1 MKQRIMM
8 ILAGILAFSGMVTAQ
23 TGGQFCVRAFE
34 DRNANGLKD
43 DGEPL
48 LTRGVSANLQ
58 NADGVVIASALLDDS
73 PTAAQGVMCFQFLEA
88 QEYTLSLTSAD
99 YTPTT
104 AASFTEFINVG
115 AIPMLVEYGAQRADF
130 AVVPVDATEQPAA
143 EVDFLEEALPR
154 IVLSG
159 LGALLVMAGMVVLGG
174 FIYLVAFHRRG
185 QAQPVESTTGRM
197 IPISVT
203 DTGTYSTVSPAVKTQ
218 EVDALDSFLD
228 DEPPLNVEDTDQVK
242 PLQP

>member
-1 MKQRIMM
+1 MKHRIMM
-8 ILAGILAFSGMVTAQ
+8 IFALILAFSGAVTAQ

-58 NADGVVIASALLDDS
+58 NAEGVVIASALLDDS

-104 AASFTEFINVG
+104 ATTFTEAINIG
-115 AIPMLVEYGAQRADF
+115 AIPTLVEYGAQRADF
-130 AVVPVDATEQPAA
+130 AVTPADVTEAPPV
-143 EVDFLEEALPR
+143 EEAIEDALPR
-154 IVLSG
+154 VVLSG

-174 FIYLVAFHRRG
+174 FIYLVVFHRKG
-185 QAQPVESTTGRM
+185 QTRPTDSTGRL
-197 IPISVT
+197 IPVSMT
-203 DTGTYSTVSPAVKTQ
+203 DTGNHAAVPADKTQ
-218 EVDALDSFLD
+218 ETDALDSFLGE
-228 DEPPLNVEDTDQVK
+228 EPPIEADDTNPIK
-242 PLQP
+242 PV

>member
-1 MKQRIMM
+1 MKHRIMV
-8 ILAGILAFSGMVTAQ
+8 ILAVILAFSGAVTAQ

-58 NADGVVIASALLDDS
+58 NAEGVVIASALLDDS

-99 YTPTT
+99 YAPTT

-115 AIPMLVEYGAQRADF
+115 AIPTLVEYGAQRADF
-130 AVVPVDATEQPAA
+130 AVVPVDATQANVSDDA
-143 EVDFLEEALPR
+143 VLEDALPR
-154 IVLSG
+154 VVLSG

-174 FIYLVAFHRRG
+174 FIYLVAFHRKG
-185 QAQPVESTTGRM
+185 QAQPVDATGRM
-197 IPISVT
+197 IPVSPT
-203 DTGTYSTVSPAVKTQ
+203 DTGTYAAVSPTAKTQ
-218 EVDALDSFLD
+218 ETDALDTYLD
-228 DEPPLNVEDTDQVK
+228 DEPPISIDDTNPIK
-242 PLQP
+242 PV